1 MQKKGAQF
9 CCYNDGKLIATMWYG
24 LRDMNLPRIFNR
36 WHFYLHHQR
45 IRYEADAQ
53 SSYSYI
59 SRGKTISYHGFTNTT
74 NLKSRITEQATVEKA
89 FNTWVSPWKPS
100 RRKFL
105 IFNGMGALERSSMWT
120 SQIQKSTPYLSNNW
134 FWIIPFLCRNQKS
147 LSRPYTNGVLET
159 EQPRNYVPGIQ
170 HSQELYQS

>member
-1 MQKKGAQF
+1 MVKICVCMCVCGTWESNVNQHQNNFVLKEGPNFQLPYHQRRGSNMISFFLLCLQSKMGF
-9 CCYNDGKLIATMWYG
+9 SSGITMPLRVLLIAFSIHAS
-24 LRDMNLPRIFNR
+24 RIFNR

-100 RRKFL
+100 RRNFL
-105 IFNGMGALERSSMWT
+105 SSMGWE
-120 SQIQKSTPYLSNNW
+120 P
-134 FWIIPFLCRNQKS
+134 
-147 LSRPYTNGVLET
+147 
-159 EQPRNYVPGIQ
+159 
-170 HSQELYQS
+170 